1 MLRSL
6 QGRINIFIR
15 RSYASI
21 FSSNKLLIKFNK
33 LLLDL
38 CLSALGYGNWRS
50 MKESG
55 EEFFIKKYLSNKPIN
70 LCLDIGANI
79 GNYSKLLLEETN
91 SKVISFEPQP
101 FVFKKLSDNLYNYS
115 DRTTLVNKG
124 ISNKSG
130 ALKIHYNENQPS
142 LASFVEEV
150 NHLEHI
156 QNNETLEVEVTSID
170 DFCRENQITEIDFIK
185 IDVEG
190 FEYEVLEGAFETFK
204 SIKPKYIQI
213 EYGWHQLIRNTTLNY
228 YAKKLS
234 NYNVYQLIYN
244 NMKLVDPKDSYANFH
259 LYSNFVFIR
268 KDIDQ

>member
-1 MLRSL
+1 MLSRF
-6 QGRINIFIR
+6 QGNLNIFIR

-38 CLSALGYGNWRS
+38 CLSALGYGNWRG

-55 EEFFIKKYLSNKPIN
+55 EEFFIKKYLSNQPIN
-70 LCLDIGANI
+70 LCLDVGANI
-79 GNYSKLLLEETN
+79 GNYSKLLLAETN
-91 SKVISFEPQP
+91 SKVISFEPLP
-101 FVFKKLSDNLYNYS
+101 FVFKKLSDNLSDYS

-124 ISNKSG
+124 ISNKSET
-130 ALKIHYNENQPS
+130 LKIHYNENLPS
-142 LASFVEEV
+142 TASFVKES

-156 QNNETLEVEVTSID
+156 QNNETLEIEVTSID
-170 DFCRENQITEIDFIK
+170 DFCRENQITEIDYIK

-190 FEYEVLEGAFETFK
+190 FESEVLEGAFETFK
-204 SIKPKYIQI
+204 SIKPKYVQI

-228 YAKKLS
+228 YAEKLS
-234 NYNVYQLIYN
+234 NYNVYQLTYN